1 MFPDLIPNS
10 LRVKVRS
17 AYLGILFCIGNIN
30 AELSRVST
38 DEVVPVGSCANEQQ
52 HFVKRI
58 QVTGVSPLFSS
69 HTRPTSPWG
78 IREV

>member
-1 MFPDLIPNS
+1 
-10 LRVKVRS
+10 
-17 AYLGILFCIGNIN
+17 
-30 AELSRVST
+30 LSRVSA

-52 HFVKRI
+52 HFCE
-58 QVTGVSPLFSS
+58 TLTSAGVSPLFSS